1 MKRPAI
7 ILAALA
13 MLGCEQAN
21 PVFHRPADEQP
32 VRAESFRGTVV
43 LYRLPGTSDVIAA
56 VDQSDAG
63 KPADGSADV
72 AFVLQRG
79 FAPGGPEFTRLA
91 GGRIEADGSG
101 VRVMD
106 AAGRRVAGL
115 FLASEFPADVREMGI
130 DRVVLDRA
138 WTGFGIARRTGGW
151 KMPEAGDSE
160 AAAALARCSG
170 GGPSLSRAPFS
181 PLAATCASG
190 GTGSTSCSMSCPGG
204 GGCSVTCESGYSS
217 CCDKVWCTCTCSK
230 QLKPVS

>member
-1 MKRPAI
+1 MKRSAF

-21 PVFHRPADEQP
+21 PVFERAVEKQP
-32 VRAESFRGTVV
+32 VRVESFRGTVV
-43 LYRLPGTSDVIAA
+43 LYRLPGSSDVIAA
-56 VDQSDAG
+56 VDEARAG

-79 FAPGGPEFTRLA
+79 FAAGGPEFTRIA
-91 GGRIEADGSG
+91 DGRLEADGTG
-101 VRVMD
+101 VRVTD
-106 AAGRRVAGL
+106 AAGRPVGGL

-138 WTGFGIARRTGGW
+138 WTGFGLARRTGGW
-151 KMPEAGDSE
+151 KMPEADDSE

-170 GGPSLSRAPFS
+170 GGASLSRAPSS
-181 PLAATCASG
+181 PLASTCASG
-190 GTGSTSCSMSCPGG
+190 GGGSSACSMSCPGG
-204 GGCSVTCESGYSS
+204 GGCSVTCQSGYTS

-230 QLKPVS
+230 QLKPVA